1 MWNQKITQQ
10 PLGDFS
16 LGFYRLEIKEL
27 LGALAH
33 DHTTH
38 RRTHI
43 PGDVGILGFN
53 SFKHKLVHAV
63 ANLGRDLTRLDT
75 LEQGQHSL
83 RARMLLMITSTHL
96 SGSALRL
103 P

>member
-16 LGFYRLEIKEL
+16 LGIYRLEIKEL

-38 RRTHI
+38 RRTH
-43 PGDVGILGFN
+43 PWRCRYLGIQQLQAQIGARGSQSRAGFDQ
-53 SFKHKLVHAV
+53 A
-63 ANLGRDLTRLDT
+63 GY

-83 RARMLLMITSTHL
+83 RARMLLMIASTHL